1 LGKEQARYL
10 VKAIA
15 HITMSRDQQVCA
27 REGMDKKDYLQAQQN
42 LGIKTEN
49 LITLTC
55 TNAVSFYINI

>member
-1 LGKEQARYL
+1 M
-10 VKAIA
+10 KAIA